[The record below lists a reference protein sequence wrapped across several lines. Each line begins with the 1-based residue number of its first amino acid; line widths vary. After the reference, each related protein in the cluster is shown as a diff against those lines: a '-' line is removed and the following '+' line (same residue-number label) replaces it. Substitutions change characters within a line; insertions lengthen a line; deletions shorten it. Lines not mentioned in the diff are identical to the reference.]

1 MQLTNDIS
9 LIDGTPYIII
19 NSLSAIVGADFHL
32 GYEVV
37 LADEEGYF
45 LPHAQYNEIIDELEM
60 IFSKYDVKRF
70 IINGDLKH
78 KFSMR
83 TRQETREV
91 LAFIE
96 FLKKHVDSVIIV
108 RGNHDNFVRGLFN
121 KFKNVE
127 FVEPYYLL
135 GDYLFTH
142 GHISNLEITSLMK
155 DYFTIIAHEHPA
167 FLLYDDVGGK
177 IKIPAFLYGR
187 TKLGN
192 EILVLPAA
200 SPLMP
205 GSEINLITP
214 SELLSPILRE
224 TVDIF
229 ELTPYGISRGK
240 ETLSFPK
247 LRLWHNITEL
257 G

>member
-9 LIDGTPYIII
+9 LIDGAPYIFI
-19 NSLSAIVGADFHL
+19 NSLGAIVGADFHL

-45 LPHAQYNEIIDELEM
+45 LPHAQFDEIIDELEK
-60 IFSKYDVKRF
+60 ILEQYNAKRF

-91 LAFIE
+91 LSFIE
-96 FLKKHVDSVIIV
+96 FLTNYVDSVIIV
-108 RGNHDNFVRGLFN
+108 RGNHDNFVRGLFD
-121 KFKNVE
+121 KFENVE

-135 GDYLFTH
+135 GQYFFTH
-142 GHISNLEITSLMK
+142 GHISNLEILSHMK
-155 DYFTIIAHEHPA
+155 DHFTIIAHEHPA
-167 FLLYDDVGGK
+167 LLLYDDVGGK
-177 IKIPAFLYGR
+177 VKVPAFLYGLN
-187 TKLGN
+187 KFGK

-205 GSEINLITP
+205 GSEVNLISP

-229 ELTPYGISRGK
+229 ELSPFGVSRGK

-247 LRLWHNITEL
+247 LKLWHNITEF